1 MAEEKPK
8 LILRTVKVG
17 ERGQIVIPK
26 DIRDLFGIESGETLI
41 ITGHRGKITLMKEE
55 IMREMSVQ
63 ILEKLEEKENE

>member
-26 DIRDLFGIESGETLI
+26 DIRDLFGIESGETLL
-41 ITGHRGKITLMKEE
+41 ITGHRGKITITKEE
-55 IMREMSVQ
+55 VMREISLQ
-63 ILEKLEEKENE
+63 ILEKLEESDNE